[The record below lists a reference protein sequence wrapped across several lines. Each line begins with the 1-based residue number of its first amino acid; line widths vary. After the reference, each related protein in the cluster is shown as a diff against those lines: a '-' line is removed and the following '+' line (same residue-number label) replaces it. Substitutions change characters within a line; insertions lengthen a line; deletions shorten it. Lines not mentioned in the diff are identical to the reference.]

1 MSKFKDRAAS
11 IRFDED
17 GEAAAPAP
25 AAQPEPVAAPRSPRT
40 GMGLIAA
47 SITMGRDLETENNS
61 LKEKLA
67 SFDGASVARRL
78 DPKLIR
84 PSAWANRNEAS
95 FATESFQ
102 ALKQDIADHGGNEQ
116 AIKVRPLTGGRDRQG
131 AEYEIVFGHRRHRA
145 CLELGIEV
153 LAIVEDTSD
162 VELFVGMEREN
173 RHRDDLSAWEQGVMY
188 KRALDSKLFPSM
200 RQLASSISRDVADV
214 SRAIVLADLPSEII
228 GAFGSPLEL
237 QFRWATPLRQA
248 MDRSADAVMAT
259 ARRLSKESPRRPGK
273 AVFEALVGEPV
284 VATARAVP
292 VQLSSGGRLLA
303 TIASGKRG
311 ALDVRIEPGVVPEA
325 VRDRF
330 LDALR
335 QLLSEG

>member
-145 CLELGIEV
+145 
-153 LAIVEDTSD
+153 
-162 VELFVGMEREN
+162 
-173 RHRDDLSAWEQGVMY
+173 
-188 KRALDSKLFPSM
+188 
-200 RQLASSISRDVADV
+200 
-214 SRAIVLADLPSEII
+214 
-228 GAFGSPLEL
+228 
-237 QFRWATPLRQA
+237 
-248 MDRSADAVMAT
+248 
-259 ARRLSKESPRRPGK
+259 
-273 AVFEALVGEPV
+273 
-284 VATARAVP
+284 
-292 VQLSSGGRLLA
+292 
-303 TIASGKRG
+303 
-311 ALDVRIEPGVVPEA
+311 
-325 VRDRF
+325 
-330 LDALR
+330 
-335 QLLSEG
+335 